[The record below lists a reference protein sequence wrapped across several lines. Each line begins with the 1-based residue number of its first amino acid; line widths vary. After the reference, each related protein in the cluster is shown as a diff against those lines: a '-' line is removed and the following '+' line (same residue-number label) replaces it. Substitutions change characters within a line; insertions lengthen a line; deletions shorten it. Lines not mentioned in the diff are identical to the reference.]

1 MHQSALF
8 TKKSFLHVKKMN
20 FGMWKKLFYEIR
32 TKMLKIL
39 QVYAIMCSMKQG
51 IYSPQNSKNQKSAPK
66 KQEAQ
71 R

>member
-1 MHQSALF
+1 
-8 TKKSFLHVKKMN
+8 
-20 FGMWKKLFYEIR
+20 MWEKLFYEIR